1 METRTELT
9 VWAVTRD
16 TRSSG
21 SDVLSI
27 WDTNNGAK
35 AELKLFAE
43 KFKERIGFEW
53 LSDDSFTFSNGDEMI
68 TMSVQSFPVHSEVK
82 DEARNN

>member
-16 TRSSG
+16 MRSSG

-27 WDTNNGAK
+27 WDTHKGART
-35 AELKLFAE
+35 ELKLFAE

-53 LSDDSFTFSNGDEMI
+53 LGDDSFTFSNGDEMI
-68 TMSVQSFPVHSEVK
+68 TMSV
-82 DEARNN
+82 